1 MSIILYTTHCPKC
14 LVLEKKLASKNIEF
28 EEITDN
34 ELMLKKGFTMVPVLE
49 VDGKIMDFK
58 EANTWINDCLCRTW
72 RENQD

>member
-49 VDGKIMDFK
+49 VDGKIMNFK
-58 EANTWINDCLCRTW
+58 EANTWIN
-72 RENQD
+72 EY

>member
-49 VDGKIMDFK
+49 VDGKIMNFK
-58 EANTWINDCLCRTW
+58 EANTWINKY
-72 RENQD
+72 